1 MNAFESFPPQPA
13 AEEAAVIQQAE
24 PPSIGRKNPNLA
36 ALFAAFPGLGHVYNG
51 LYVRGLV
58 FFLLIAS
65 LIAIASRGH
74 GLAGFAI
81 AFFWL
86 FNAIDAYRQATLI
99 NYGYAMDLGLVDL
112 PRYPLAS
119 QAGVVAGAL
128 LVLIGLFALA
138 DRYLTINLDWLFD
151 LWPVGLILVG
161 GWLIVGAIRDKKRAR
176 ERAAGPT
183 GI

>member
-1 MNAFESFPPQPA
+1 MNALEPFPPPPA
-13 AEEAAVIQQAE
+13 AEEPAVVRQPE
-24 PPSIGRKNPNLA
+24 PPSVARKNPLLA
-36 ALFAAFPGLGHVYNG
+36 AFFAAFPGLGHIYNG
-51 LYVRGLV
+51 LYLRGLV
-58 FFLLIAS
+58 FFLIIAS

-86 FNAIDAYRQATLI
+86 FNALDAYRQASLI
-99 NYGYAMDLGLVDL
+99 NYGYAMDLGLTDL

-119 QAGVVAGAL
+119 QAGVIAGIL

-138 DRYLTINLDWLFD
+138 DKYLAINLDWLFD

-161 GWLIVGAIRDKKRAR
+161 GWLIFGAIRDKKRAQG
-176 ERAAGPT
+176 GPT